1 MNRPQVH
8 KRLIAI
14 ALLVALSPALLITNN
29 RVQAATATASDKVS
43 PDLRQLIQSGQGGS
57 RVRLI
62 VQSSSTSS
70 LGLIGSL
77 LQTVNGVLVA
87 TLSSLNLSI
96 IDVTAN
102 SVDVLAADSSVAY
115 VSLDTQV
122 RSFGHVTTTTGAQQV
137 RAQKNA
143 LGLSYMLDG
152 SGVNIAILDSGIDTT
167 HKSFTAQAGKVIFSK
182 DFTGENRTDDP
193 YGHGTFVAAVAA
205 GSGTPTGGKYEGVAS
220 AANLVNLR
228 VLNSQGVGTV
238 SGILKALDWIMANRL
253 LYNVRVVN
261 MSLGTPAI
269 NSYKNDPLCKAV
281 RKLSDAGIIV
291 VAAAGNNGKTA
302 TGQKM
307 YGGIHCPG
315 NEPSAITV
323 GASNTFGSDPRNEDS
338 IATYSSR
345 GPARGFTTD
354 SYGTRHYDNSVK
366 PDLVAPGNKIV
377 SAEAANNLLV
387 KTHPELETYDYPT
400 TNMKMMFMSGTSV
413 SAPVVAG
420 TAALLLEANPNLTP
434 NMVKMILMY
443 TAQPLAGFNTF
454 EQGAGQVNVAGAVAV
469 AKIVRTDLLG
479 LFTPAPGSSLLTQTA
494 PSAQTTISSYAFP
507 WAQGLVLN
515 HATVTGK
522 DLLNKY
528 Q

>member
-1 MNRPQVH
+1 MNRPQIY

-14 ALLVALSPALLITNN
+14 ALLAALSPALLITNN
-29 RVQAATATASDKVS
+29 NKAQAATSTVNDKVS
-43 PDLRQLIQSGQGGS
+43 PDLRQLIQSGQGTS

-70 LGLIGSL
+70 VGLIGSL

-87 TLSSLNLSI
+87 TLSTLNLSI
-96 IDVTAN
+96 VDTTAN

-143 LGLSYMLDG
+143 LGLSYTLDG

-167 HKSFTAQAGKVIFSK
+167 HKSFTAQSGKVTFSK

-205 GSGTPTGGKYEGVAS
+205 GSGTPTSGKYEGVAS

-261 MSLGTPAI
+261 MSLGAPAI
-269 NSYKNDPLCKAV
+269 NSYKNDP
-281 RKLSDAGIIV
+281 
-291 VAAAGNNGKTA
+291 
-302 TGQKM
+302 
-307 YGGIHCPG
+307 
-315 NEPSAITV
+315 
-323 GASNTFGSDPRNEDS
+323 RNDDS
-338 IATYSSR
+338 IATYSSCCST
-345 GPARGFTTD
+345 RGFTTD

-366 PDLVAPGNKIV
+366 PDLVAQGNKIV

-469 AKIVRTDLLG
+469 AKIMRTDLLG
-479 LFTPAPGSSLLTQTA
+479 LFAPSPGSSLLTHTA
-494 PSAQTTISSYAFP
+494 PSAQTTISTYGFP

-515 HATVTGK
+515 HATIRQGFAQQV
-522 DLLNKY
+522 
-528 Q
+528 